1 MDFVLDERLQRD
13 CFFLGRLELSQLLLL
28 NNAAVPWFI
37 LVPEVAV
44 TELCDLDEHQH
55 GVLMDESRRVAEF
68 VRQTFAVDKLNVAAI
83 GNVVSQLHL
92 HVIGRRK
99 DDYCWPNWSQTS
111 INFLLAGKGSVPCNH
126 SKLSR
131 DSRSRFWAIVSP
143 SGTLTR

>member
-44 TELCDLDEHQH
+44 TELCDLDEQLH
-55 GVLMDESRRVAEF
+55 GVLMHESRRVAEF

-99 DDYCWPNWSQTS
+99 DDYCWPNVVWGTEAQEHYAEKEVAV
-111 INFLLAGKGSVPCNH
+111 IVGQLKQ
-126 SKLSR
+126 KLEGFR
-131 DSRSRFWAIVSP
+131 
-143 SGTLTR
+143 T

>member
-44 TELCDLDEHQH
+44 TELCDLDEQQH
-55 GVLMDESRRVAEF
+55 SILLNESRRLAIF

-99 DDYCWPNWSQTS
+99 DDYCWPDVVWGTEAQEHFAEKDVAV
-111 INFLLAGKGSVPCNH
+111 IVGQLEQ
-126 SKLSR
+126 KLEGFR
-131 DSRSRFWAIVSP
+131 
-143 SGTLTR
+143 T

>member
-1 MDFVLDERLQRD
+1 MKFVLDERLQRD

-44 TELCDLDEHQH
+44 TELCDLDELQH
-55 GVLMDESRRVAEF
+55 TTLMNESRRLAEF
-68 VRQTFAVDKLNVAAI
+68 IRQTFVIDKLNVAAI

-99 DDYCWPNWSQTS
+99 DDYCWPDVVWGTTPPEQYELAQVATIVAQLEQTLEG
-111 INFLLAGKGSVPCNH
+111 F
-126 SKLSR
+126 
-131 DSRSRFWAIVSP
+131 SP
-143 SGTLTR
+143 

>member
-1 MDFVLDERLQRD
+1 MKFVLDERLQRD

-44 TELCDLDEHQH
+44 TELCDLDELQH
-55 GVLMDESRRVAEF
+55 TTLMNESQRLAEF
-68 VRQTFAVDKLNVAAI
+68 IRQTFVIDKLNVAAI

-99 DDYCWPNWSQTS
+99 DDYCWPDVVWGTTPPEQYESAQVATIIGQLEQTLEG
-111 INFLLAGKGSVPCNH
+111 F
-126 SKLSR
+126 
-131 DSRSRFWAIVSP
+131 RS
-143 SGTLTR
+143 

>member
-1 MDFVLDERLQRD
+1 MKFVLDERLQRD

-44 TELCDLDEHQH
+44 TELCDLDELQH
-55 GVLMDESRRVAEF
+55 TTLMNESQRLAEF
-68 VRQTFAVDKLNVAAI
+68 IRQTFVIDKLNVAAI

-99 DDYCWPNWSQTS
+99 DDYCWPDVVWGTTPPEQYEAAQVATIVGQLEQTLEG
-111 INFLLAGKGSVPCNH
+111 F
-126 SKLSR
+126 
-131 DSRSRFWAIVSP
+131 RS
-143 SGTLTR
+143 